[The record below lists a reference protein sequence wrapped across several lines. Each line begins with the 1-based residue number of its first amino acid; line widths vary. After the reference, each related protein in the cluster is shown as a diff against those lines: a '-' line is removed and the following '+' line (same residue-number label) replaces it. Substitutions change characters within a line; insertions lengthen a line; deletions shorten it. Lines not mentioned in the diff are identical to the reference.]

1 MELGQVWTQGD
12 HRDVQ
17 GCQAG
22 WETWA
27 SHATT
32 WKFTTVQCLSSILTD
47 EHFSWATST
56 LFLFQIV
63 NSFNCM
69 SLVLSHATSYEV
81 ELDGVTS
88 TGLQVDMK

>member
-22 WETWA
+22 WETRA

-56 LFLFQIV
+56 LFLFSDSKFFQLHVFGFITRYK
-63 NSFNCM
+63 
-69 SLVLSHATSYEV
+69 L
-81 ELDGVTS
+81 
-88 TGLQVDMK
+88 

>member
-1 MELGQVWTQGD
+1 MQ
-12 HRDVQ
+12 
-17 GCQAG
+17 
-22 WETWA
+22 A

-63 NSFNCM
+63 NSFNRM
-69 SLVLSHATSYEV
+69 SLVLPYAMSY
-81 ELDGVTS
+81 
-88 TGLQVDMK
+88 

>member
-1 MELGQVWTQGD
+1 M
-12 HRDVQ
+12 Q

-22 WETWA
+22 WEMRA

-63 NSFNCM
+63 NSFNRM
-69 SLVLSHATSYEV
+69 SLVLPYAMSY
-81 ELDGVTS
+81 
-88 TGLQVDMK
+88 